1 MTNEQL
7 AELKKMSAGQIARKY
22 TPYLIKKQ
30 ITREQFDQ
38 LVKLGVQVEA
48 EPQNAPLESASA
60 AIDTVSQFTTH
71 DDEVAGRT
79 QKQKVYEFMK
89 DGLWHTVPELIE
101 RVYGNDRLTGS
112 RYGARFDELRKDG
125 YEIEKEHIRGGI
137 YKYRMK
143 SPVEQSVL
151 VPDGQ
156 TKVRTI

>member
-79 QKQKVYEFMK
+79 QKQKLLEVLK
-89 DGLWHTVPELIE
+89 DGAWHPTTEILGK
-101 RVYGNDRLTGS
+101 VYGLDHSGIARI
-112 RYGARFDELRKDG
+112 GARIHDLKEDGHRIESEKLKDSVWQ
-125 YEIEKEHIRGGI
+125 
-137 YKYRMK
+137 YRL
-143 SPVEQSVL
+143 VEQSVL